1 MKSILLALCGLLL
14 AGRAVA
20 TDLSIVVLKAERRL
34 EVFRGQERIHSF
46 RIGLG
51 SAPVGDKV
59 KSGDSK
65 TPEGRFYVCVKN
77 PQSRFYLSL
86 GISYPDTAAARRGLR
101 DGLITRP
108 EHDAIVAA
116 QEQKT
121 TPPWDTALGGEIFI
135 HGHGSAT
142 DWTLG
147 CMALDNAGMKTLF
160 DLIEVGTVV
169 EIRP

>member
-1 MKSILLALCGLLL
+1 MKSILLTLCCLLL
-14 AGRAVA
+14 SGRAA
-20 TDLSIVVLKAERRL
+20 ASDLSIVVLKAERRL
-34 EVFRGQERIHSF
+34 EVFRGPEKIHTF

-51 SAPVGDKV
+51 GAPVGDKER
-59 KSGDSK
+59 SGDKK

-77 PQSRFYLSL
+77 PQSQFYLSL
-86 GISYPDTAAARRGLR
+86 GISYPDTAAAQRGLR
-101 DGLITRP
+101 EGLITRP
-108 EHDAIVAA
+108 QHDAIVAA
-116 QEQKT
+116 QQQKT

-135 HGHGSAT
+135 HGHGSAK

-147 CMALDNAGMKTLF
+147 CMALDNPEMKTLF